1 MYFLKLLHSLE
12 SMRDRSGGGGKAA
25 ETKSMLTSNPEDTF
39 ADQIN
44 ALQKVGLLLQSSP
57 SLDL

>member
-1 MYFLKLLHSLE
+1 
-12 SMRDRSGGGGKAA
+12 MRDRSGGGGKAA

-39 ADQIN
+39 ADQSN